1 MPPDGYKGRP
11 LSDDQEKFLKLVRA
25 KNFTTDVTG
34 RKQGVIRIKKGARDY
49 GYINSVVIQKHGIIG
64 YRFELC
70 GGNEDAVPDELV
82 RLVELLSALYPDEW
96 FCHPGY
102 GDREKK
108 QFLIVK
114 SLRLAEKI
122 LEI

>member
-11 LSDDQEKFLKLVRA
+11 LSDDQEKFLKFVRA
-25 KNFTTDVTG
+25 KGFTTDVTG
-34 RKQGVIRIKKGARDY
+34 RKQGAIRIKKGARDY
-49 GYINSVVIQKHGIIG
+49 GYINSVVIQKYGIIG

-70 GGNEDAVPDELV
+70 GGHVDAVPDELI

-108 QFLIVK
+108 RFLIVK

-122 LEI
+122 LDI